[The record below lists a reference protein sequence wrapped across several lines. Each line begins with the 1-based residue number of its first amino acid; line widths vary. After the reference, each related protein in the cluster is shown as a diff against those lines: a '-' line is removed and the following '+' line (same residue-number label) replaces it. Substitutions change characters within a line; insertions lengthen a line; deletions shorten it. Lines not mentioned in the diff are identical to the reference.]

1 MLYGFEQAP
10 GIRHLKGTE
19 RSKMLRSKYCLARA
33 EHLRILM
40 LTASDPASVVRL
52 RGFVEK
58 YRVLAERSKKAEE
71 RANKQ
76 VTSPPLNSVRIE
88 YDLRYAPRITIEKLP
103 LSHPRERR
111 H

>member
-1 MLYGFEQAP
+1 MYSFRQAP
-10 GIRHLKGTE
+10 GVGYPE
-19 RSKMLRSKYCLARA
+19 RSKMLRSEYCLARA

-58 YRVLAERSKKAEE
+58 YRVLAERSKKSEE
-71 RANKQ
+71 RAKKQ
-76 VTSPPLNSVRIE
+76 VASPPLNPVRIE
-88 YDLRYAPRITIEKLP
+88 YDLSYAPRNTIEKRP
-103 LSHPRERR
+103 VSHPGERR